1 MSIRLRLT
9 LYWAAVLTVV
19 LTVACAATALLFERQ
34 QWGGLD
40 GALMEE
46 ADTAAET
53 IARMGATSADQ
64 IVRRL
69 SEERDLGPSRRVWLS
84 RDGHVVA
91 DFGSRTA
98 DVPAFTSTEPIR
110 GMFDGR
116 RGTFRFAVVPFRM
129 DGAAAF
135 LADGVDA
142 TAVRNSVT
150 RLFASLL
157 LIVPL
162 LLVASVAGGYWLAG
176 QALVPINSLAA
187 GLAKIEPHDLSA
199 RLELGPARDEIA
211 RLTLAINALLDRV
224 ERAAGAE
231 RRFAADAAHELRT
244 PLTVLRTELEVALS
258 HERTAGEYAQ
268 ALEAAL
274 REAVAL
280 CSLADDLLTLARLDQ
295 DTSIERA
302 PLDLSAIAREVAEA
316 VEPLAQAKDLIF
328 VTALGNPVYVN
339 GSANHLRRLLINLID
354 NAVKFAPAHGHVGMA
369 LEAQD
374 GQALLLVTDNGPG
387 IPADDLP
394 LVFERFFR
402 SKDRD
407 EPGSGLGL
415 SICREIVRLHGG
427 EISAGNRE
435 GGGSEFVVMLPTASA
450 A

>member
-9 LYWAAVLTVV
+9 LYWAGVLTLV
-19 LTVACAATALLFERQ
+19 LTAACGATALLFQRQ

-40 GALMEE
+40 SALMEE

-53 IARMGATSADQ
+53 IARMGPTSAEQ
-64 IVRRL
+64 ILRRL
-69 SEERDLGPSRRVWLS
+69 SDERDLGPSRRVLLS
-84 RDGHVVA
+84 RDGHFVA
-91 DFGSRTA
+91 DFGNRAA
-98 DVPAFTSTEPIR
+98 DLPAFAATEPTR

-116 RGTFRFAVVPFRM
+116 RGVFRFAVVPFRM
-129 DGAAAF
+129 DGASAF

-142 TAVRNSVT
+142 TPVRNSVA

-157 LIVPL
+157 LTAPL
-162 LLVASVAGGYWLAG
+162 LLVACVGGGYWLAG
-176 QALVPINSLAA
+176 QALVPINSLTA
-187 GLAKIEPHDLSA
+187 GLEKIDPHDLSA
-199 RLELGPARDEIA
+199 RLDLGPARDEIA
-211 RLTLAINALLDRV
+211 RLTLAINALLARV
-224 ERAAGAE
+224 ERASSAE

-258 HERTAGEYAQ
+258 RERTADEYAQ
-268 ALEAAL
+268 ALKAAL
-274 REAVAL
+274 HEAVAL

-316 VEPLAQAKDLIF
+316 VEPLAQAKDLVF

-354 NAVKFAPAHGHVGMA
+354 NAVKFAPEHGHVGMA

-387 IPADDLP
+387 IPPDDLP

-402 SKDRD
+402 SKDRS

-427 EISAGNRE
+427 EITAGNRE
-435 GGGSEFVVMLPTASA
+435 GGGSEFVVTIPTAA
-450 A
+450 GA